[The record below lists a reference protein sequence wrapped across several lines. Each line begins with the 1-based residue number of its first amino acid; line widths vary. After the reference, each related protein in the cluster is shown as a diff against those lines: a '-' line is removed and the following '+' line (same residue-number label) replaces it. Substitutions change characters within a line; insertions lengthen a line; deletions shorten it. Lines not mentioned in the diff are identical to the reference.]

1 MTDSRDPGERD
12 GADEEPTEPLGG
24 LGGQPA
30 EAEGPTE
37 VTRPDEGARVAPED
51 RTEPLPAGSEA
62 DGPTGE
68 RARWSP
74 PTGTG
79 LLMLSIWAAV
89 ALTVA
94 YIFAGG
100 TDYKPTPVADPC
112 DPREWSETQTIEQ
125 TAQQFALSALDGA
138 ACDLGVSREELTR
151 ALATRESLDSFSR
164 DNDLSPAEI
173 ESAIRSGADRAI
185 DDAQNAGAISP
196 LVGFGLKAA
205 VRTLPLRDLI
215 ALIQDASALIEG
227 EGGLEAIL
235 PEALGG
241 LEQGLDGEGG
251 FDLGEA
257 LEGITGPNGLDLEGA
272 LEGLLGPDGPDLRE
286 GLEGLFG
293 EGDKGGGGGAL
304 DLLLPPDSSV
314 R

>member
-1 MTDSRDPGERD
+1 MSDHRETGEGD
-12 GADEEPTEPLGG
+12 LSDQEPTEPMDG
-24 LGGQPA
+24 LGGGPDRS
-30 EAEGPTE
+30 EAPTE
-37 VTRPDEGARVAPED
+37 AIGPGVEPQAAAAGQ
-51 RTEPLPAGSEA
+51 TEPLPAGTDEP
-62 DGPTGE
+62 PT
-68 RARWSP
+68 RWSP

-100 TDYKPTPVADPC
+100 TDYRPTPVADPC
-112 DPREWSETQTIEQ
+112 DPREWSQTETVDEI
-125 TAQQFALSALDGA
+125 AQQFALSALDGA
-138 ACDLGVSREELTR
+138 ACDLGVTREELTR
-151 ALATRESLDSFSR
+151 ALASSESLDRFSR
-164 DNDLSPAEI
+164 DNDLSPAEV

-185 DDAQNAGAISP
+185 DDAERAGAISP

-205 VRTLPLRDLI
+205 VRTLPLQDLI
-215 ALIQDASALIEG
+215 ALIQDASALVEG

-251 FDLGEA
+251 FDLDKA
-257 LEGITGPNGLDLEGA
+257 LEGITGQDGLDLQGG
-272 LEGLLGPDGPDLRE
+272 LEGLLGPDGPDLRK

-293 EGDKGGGGGAL
+293 GGEDQDGGGGGAL
-304 DLLLPPDSSV
+304 DLIFPPDPST